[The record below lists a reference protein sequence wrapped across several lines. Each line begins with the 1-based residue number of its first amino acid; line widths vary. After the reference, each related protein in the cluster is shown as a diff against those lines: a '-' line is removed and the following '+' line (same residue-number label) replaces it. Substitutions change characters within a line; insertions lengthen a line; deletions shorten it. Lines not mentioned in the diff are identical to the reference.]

1 MGRPTKYNQEV
12 ADRLILFI
20 EQGLTVKDAC
30 YGVNISP
37 DTCSRWRQKYP
48 EFAEK
53 FMEASK
59 KQLWGS
65 ADALAR
71 YHHYR
76 PYRRKVGVCLPARE
90 KPRREPLRSSQ
101 DYFRGRGSSDT
112 GSDEVDDD
120 FLPIVVI

>member
-1 MGRPTKYNQEV
+1 MARPTKYNQEV
-12 ADRLILFI
+12 ADKLILFI

-37 DTCSRWRQKYP
+37 DTCSRWRQRYP
-48 EFAEK
+48 GFAEK

-65 ADALAR
+65 ADALAK

-76 PYRRKVGVCLPARE
+76 PYKRKVGVLPTFTP
-90 KPRREPLRSSQ
+90 KTPRKAS
-101 DYFRGRGSSDT
+101 T
-112 GSDEVDDD
+112 GLTGL
-120 FLPIVVI
+120 FCGWGWWR

>member
-12 ADRLILFI
+12 ADRLILFV

-48 EFAEK
+48 EFAK
-53 FMEASK
+53 RFMEASK
-59 KQLWGS
+59 RQLWGS
-65 ADALAR
+65 ADALAK

-76 PYRRKVGVCLPARE
+76 PYRRKVGVCLPARQRPSE
-90 KPRREPLRSSQ
+90 KPLRGLQ
-101 DYFRGRGSSDT
+101 DYFRGEGGGR
-112 GSDEVDDD
+112 EADDD
-120 FLPIVVI
+120 FTPIMVI